1 MGQAHKGERRIEKKN
16 CILLGFGAVGQRC
29 VELIS
34 KRSTFGDRIRI
45 VGVADS
51 SSGVYCKDGID
62 LIKVLHCKKEKGCL
76 KSTNAS
82 EREVK
87 DSSELFTLARENE
100 LDVVI
105 DLAPYGNTVTL
116 EILKSALSN
125 GIDCV
130 LANKAPLVNAFHVL
144 KKLAKTSGAKFAYS
158 ATICGG
164 LPVANVA
171 SRDLVG
177 CNVESIQGIFNS
189 TSNFILSEMR
199 RGQSRDD
206 ALKEAQKRGIAEA
219 DPTLDVRGY
228 DAASKIVILANT
240 MGIPAKID
248 FQYVKGIEDITA
260 NQIREAAEK
269 RNNVIR
275 LVASLM
281 REKNSTSYT
290 FSVKPIEVKID
301 SFLGSCDGTS
311 MCVQFRTDI
320 YETISMMTDEKGV
333 YPTSAAV
340 LRDVLSLS

>member
-1 MGQAHKGERRIEKKN
+1 M
-16 CILLGFGAVGQRC
+16 
-29 VELIS
+29 
-34 KRSTFGDRIRI
+34 
-45 VGVADS
+45 
-51 SSGVYCKDGID
+51 YCKDGID

-144 KKLAKTSGAKFAYS
+144 KKLAKTSGAKFAYVVQETNNDTVKREKHARDPAAFKRKWNALILIHASLTEQPHPLEHRYS

-206 ALKEAQKRGIAEA
+206 ALKEAQKRGIAES